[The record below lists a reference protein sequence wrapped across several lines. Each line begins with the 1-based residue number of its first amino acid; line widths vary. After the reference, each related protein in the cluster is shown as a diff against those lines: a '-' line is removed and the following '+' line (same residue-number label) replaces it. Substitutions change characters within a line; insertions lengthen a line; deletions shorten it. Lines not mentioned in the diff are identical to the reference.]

1 MRSLRWTTGRVAPL
15 LLSALFLAG
24 CGGSGNT
31 TQSAKSAGNLPLKQL
46 PDDDLALRRFIEGSL
61 LDQTGKYAEAILQYQ
76 EALQTRQDPAI
87 YHAIAKDYSIL
98 DNHTRAIQMGL
109 EAVRLAPDNRTY
121 HETLAEI
128 YVNAL
133 DLEGAVKEFDAVIR
147 LDSMYLEGWLSLGRL
162 LQVQKPERALK
173 IYQEVISRFG
183 PESDA
188 YFQMAQIYGAMGNL
202 KEAAE
207 QLKGMLSLDPGNF
220 EVKKALADA
229 YLRIDSVT
237 TALRIYNELVELHP
251 ENLDVRAAIAHAY
264 LTKQDYDAAAEQ
276 FDAVLRRDSL
286 SVEDQLRF
294 GQVFL
299 SFIQKD
305 SAVAPY
311 ALNLFERIKKKYPD
325 DWRPYWFLGSIESI
339 TRDDSTALQNFQKVK
354 ELASWNADGW
364 VGIASIYYDKGR
376 FDDAIQVLTEAKKF
390 VPEEFRIHFLLG
402 ISYQR
407 KNALSDAAVTLE
419 KAIQLNDKS
428 VDAVSALALVY
439 DGLKRPEES
448 DSMYERGLRMDPHNH
463 LLLNNYAYSLSER
476 GLQLQRSLKMAKE
489 AVEQQPANP
498 SYLDTYGWVYFRLQQ
513 YDEAERYIRK
523 AVDLEGNRPVIIEHL
538 GDIYYKQSKK
548 EKAMEYWQKALQL
561 DASNAEL
568 KEKIQRGSL

>member
-1 MRSLRWTTGRVAPL
+1 MTYWTAPI
-15 LLSALFLAG
+15 LLSGLIFAG
-24 CGGSGNT
+24 CGGSGT
-31 TQSAKSAGNLPLKQL
+31 TAQSSKPSGSFPLKQL

-109 EAVRLAPDNRTY
+109 EAVRLEPDNRTY
-121 HETLAEI
+121 HETLAEV

-133 DLEGAVKEFDAVIR
+133 DLDGAIREFDAVIKI
-147 LDSMYLEGWLSLGRL
+147 DSMYLEGWLSLGRL
-162 LQVQKPERALK
+162 LQVQKPDRALK
-173 IYQEVISRFG
+173 VYQEVINRFG

-188 YFQMAQIYGAMGNL
+188 YFQMAQIYSGMGKL
-202 KEAAE
+202 REATE

-220 EVKKALADA
+220 EVKKALGDA
-229 YLRIDSVT
+229 YLKIDSVS
-237 TALRIYNELVELHP
+237 TALRIYNELIELHP
-251 ENLDVRAAIAHAY
+251 ENLDVRASIAHAY
-264 LTKQDYDAAAEQ
+264 LTRQDYDAAAEQ
-276 FDAVLRRDSL
+276 FEAVLRRDSL
-286 SVEDQLRF
+286 SLDDQLKF

-299 SFIQKD
+299 NFIQKD

-311 ALNLFERIKKKYPD
+311 AINLFQRIKKKYPD
-325 DWRPYWFLGSIESI
+325 DWRPYWFLGAIDNI
-339 TRDDSTALQNFQKVK
+339 TKDDSGAMLNFQKVK

-376 FDDAIQVLTEAKKF
+376 FDDAIQVLTEARKV

-407 KNALSDAAVTLE
+407 KHALADAAASLE

-428 VDAVSALALVY
+428 VDAVSALALTY
-439 DGLKRPEES
+439 DELKRPEDS

-476 GLQLQRSLKMAKE
+476 GLQLQRSLRMAKE
-489 AVEQQPANP
+489 AVEQQPANQ

-513 YDEAERYIRK
+513 YDEAERYIKK
-523 AVDLEGNRPVIIEHL
+523 AIELGSNSPVINEHL

-561 DASNAEL
+561 DATNTEL